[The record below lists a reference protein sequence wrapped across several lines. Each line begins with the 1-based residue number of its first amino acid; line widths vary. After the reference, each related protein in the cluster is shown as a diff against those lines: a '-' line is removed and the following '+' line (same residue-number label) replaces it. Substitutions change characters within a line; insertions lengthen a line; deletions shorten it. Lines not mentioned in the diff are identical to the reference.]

1 MAAINPGPIQQKPTE
16 AVNPG
21 PIQQSP
27 TEAVNPGPIQQS
39 PTQAVN
45 PGPIQQQPTDQPTQP
60 VPATQTNPPQTSAVT
75 STPAAQQTQNDART
89 TQESAG
95 KIYKVGANG
104 QAPKGLS
111 VGDQVV
117 TAAGTYT
124 ILAVNPD
131 GTYRSQLTN
140 ANQTTANY
148 AGSYHS
154 FTTPTGNVYRAGA
167 DGNAPSGLN
176 VGDQVVTSGGTYIID
191 AINKDGTYVTTLINA
206 DIASGNYRGEYT
218 RDPNAP
224 ADAANPADRM
234 KALLEQWRDA
244 SQQQAENKINYT
256 VETGINE
263 LNRAMEDAQPKFRE
277 QLNTNDID
285 TARALDNSALYAEA
299 RGDRGGIGQ
308 AQYNEIQ
315 AAALKNR
322 QAINTAQTKLAT
334 DTARQIQDLRM
345 KGEFE
350 KADKLLALSQN
361 YLAQLI
367 SLEQWGA
374 QWQTTREE
382 MARELE
388 QWEKNYAIQLANLTG
403 TYNGAPTYSAQK
415 TTEASAQ
422 DLIGAALKYGIRPS
436 DALIRAAGYG
446 DYAGD
451 VASIANSAAYAN
463 FNSGS
468 GGGQSSRVRR
478 SPKGSDVPAAGG
490 GGGGTGAAIGAAI
503 GLGAAQS
510 SSPSARILNSSSDSL
525 QVQRAKTDLTIKNA
539 IANGES
545 ERTVLRMIETAL
557 EAGLI
562 IKGQDIVYRGMLKRR
577 GG

>member
-45 PGPIQQQPTDQPTQP
+45 PGPIQQQPTNQPVQQQPTNQP
-60 VPATQTNPPQTSAVT
+60 VQPAPASQSNP
-75 STPAAQQTQNDART
+75 QQAQNDART

-95 KIYKVGANG
+95 KIYKVGSNG

-117 TAAGTYT
+117 TAGGTYT

-154 FTTPTGNVYRAGA
+154 LTTPTGNTYRVGA
-167 DGNAPSGLN
+167 DGNAPAGLN

-206 DIASGNYRGEYT
+206 DIASGNYRGEYA
-218 RDPNAP
+218 RDPSAP
-224 ADAANPADRM
+224 ADATNPADRM

-510 SSPSARILNSSSDSL
+510 SSPSARILNSSSDSPVI
-525 QVQRAKTDLTIKNA
+525 QAAKVDLTIKNA

-545 ERTVLRMIETAL
+545 ERTVLRMIESAL

-562 IKGQDIVYRGMLKRR
+562 DRGLAMVYRGMLKRR